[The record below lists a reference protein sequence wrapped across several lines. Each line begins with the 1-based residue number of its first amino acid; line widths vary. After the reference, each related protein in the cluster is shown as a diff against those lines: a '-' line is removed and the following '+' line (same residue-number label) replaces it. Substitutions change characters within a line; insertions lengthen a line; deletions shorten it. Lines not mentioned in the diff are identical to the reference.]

1 MTDPSI
7 KVSVVI
13 PIYNQEHYLRACL
26 DSLLEQTFTSFE
38 VLAVNDGSTDA
49 SAAIVQEYERRDP
62 RFHLIDKPNGGV
74 SAARNTGI
82 AHACG
87 QWIGFI
93 DPDDY
98 VAVDYLQVLYD
109 AATSSDDLPDIV
121 MSTCI
126 ACDGARKSRQ
136 HFFPEPFTACTPR
149 EKKPLYH
156 QLLDG
161 SYQQS
166 KGFVT
171 AIGVPW
177 GKLYLHSFIT
187 DNNLHFDPQ
196 LTRMEDN
203 LFNIQAFHDAR
214 RIMYLDYAG
223 YYYRVSDLLS
233 HTYSG
238 ILQGTYHHA
247 INECGSLLEAYGLLD
262 DEDLYR
268 AWNTEQVNLYFQE
281 LKAAIDQ
288 APPRWGSVHRAAAQ
302 CRRAL
307 EARMRRIDNH
317 ALARGAS
324 IQYAAL
330 TNPTVNGAVTGIL
343 WLRRYVR

>member
-1 MTDPSI
+1 MTDPNI

-149 EKKPLYH
+149 EE
-156 QLLDG
+156 
-161 SYQQS
+161 
-166 KGFVT
+166 
-171 AIGVPW
+171 AAVP
-177 GKLYLHSFIT
+177 
-187 DNNLHFDPQ
+187 PV
-196 LTRMEDN
+196 
-203 LFNIQAFHDAR
+203 AR
-214 RIMYLDYAG
+214 RFLSAEQ
-223 YYYRVSDLLS
+223 RVCDCYWSTVGKAVSPLVYHCKQSPFRSAIDPYGRQPVQYPSVPRCSTNHVLGLCRILLS
-233 HTYSG
+233 RQRPAF
-238 ILQGTYHHA
+238 IPIA
-247 INECGSLLEAYGLLD
+247 AFC
-262 DEDLYR
+262 
-268 AWNTEQVNLYFQE
+268 
-281 LKAAIDQ
+281 KAPII
-288 APPRWGSVHRAAAQ
+288 
-302 CRRAL
+302 
-307 EARMRRIDNH
+307 MR
-317 ALARGAS
+317 
-324 IQYAAL
+324 L
-330 TNPTVNGAVTGIL
+330 TNAAHCLKHMDYLMMRTSTVHGTPNRSICIF
-343 WLRRYVR
+343 RS

>member
-109 AATSSDDLPDIV
+109 AATSSDALTDIV

-126 ACDGARKSRQ
+126 ACDGANKSRQ
-136 HFFPEPFTACTPR
+136 HFFPEPFTACTSR
-149 EKKPLYH
+149 EKKPLY
-156 QLLDG
+156 QDR
-161 SYQQS
+161 
-166 KGFVT
+166 K
-171 AIGVPW
+171 
-177 GKLYLHSFIT
+177 
-187 DNNLHFDPQ
+187 
-196 LTRMEDN
+196 
-203 LFNIQAFHDAR
+203 
-214 RIMYLDYAG
+214 
-223 YYYRVSDLLS
+223 
-233 HTYSG
+233 
-238 ILQGTYHHA
+238 
-247 INECGSLLEAYGLLD
+247 
-262 DEDLYR
+262 
-268 AWNTEQVNLYFQE
+268 
-281 LKAAIDQ
+281 
-288 APPRWGSVHRAAAQ
+288 SV
-302 CRRAL
+302 
-307 EARMRRIDNH
+307 
-317 ALARGAS
+317 
-324 IQYAAL
+324 
-330 TNPTVNGAVTGIL
+330 V
-343 WLRRYVR
+343 